1 MNSDDLYNSF
11 QGAQPLRNRIRTQ
24 LKQELPKLYQKLL
37 AEQKIRLSQAE
48 SRRLLIAALGD
59 VLEELRNEK

>member
-1 MNSDDLYNSF
+1 MNSDDLYNRF
-11 QGAQPLRNRIRTQ
+11 QDPQPLRQRIRNQ

-37 AEQKIRLSQAE
+37 TEQGIILSRAE
-48 SRRLLIAALGD
+48 SQRLLIAALGD

>member
-11 QGAQPLRNRIRTQ
+11 QGAQPLRNRMRAQ

-37 AEQKIRLSQAE
+37 AEQKILLSQAE
-48 SRRLLIAALGD
+48 SRRLLIAVLGD
-59 VLEELRNEK
+59 VLEELRSES